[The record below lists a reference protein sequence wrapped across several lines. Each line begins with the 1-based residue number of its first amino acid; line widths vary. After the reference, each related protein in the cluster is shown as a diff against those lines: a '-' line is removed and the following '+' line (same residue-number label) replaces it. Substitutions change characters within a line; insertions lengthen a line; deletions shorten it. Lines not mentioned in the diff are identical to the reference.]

1 MLGNRRHLMTKPR
14 DEMTGAVPKDRD
26 AALEHVLHAL
36 AVGTSYAII
45 AMDERSQIL
54 FANPA
59 TERIFGYGVSEVVGQ
74 EITMLIPRYLHEPYR
89 AAFEQYLKTGRQQS
103 SWAALELKGLH
114 KSGKELP
121 LEISVDEHVMPK
133 TRIFTGII
141 RDISRLHHATQE
153 LRQSEEKYAKMIQ
166 SSPDAI
172 TLRTLPDR
180 RYIEINE
187 GFTRL
192 TGYKPEE
199 VIGKTPAELD
209 IWVEERPHREVLE
222 KLGRT
227 GEVREEQFRFRT
239 KTGEIRHAR
248 VSATRVLIGSQLCM
262 LSVSH
267 DITDRIQAQDALLK
281 SRSRFRS
288 LIQDA
293 PFAIY
298 RATLGGKFLAL
309 NPAMVKMLGY
319 SSEAELME
327 HDIVGDIYRD
337 PEFGRKL
344 VAEYWAYRE
353 FRDIEAE
360 WKRKDGKII
369 AVRMSGRWAENDEDR
384 KPCLEVFAED
394 VTERRSLEKQILQ
407 VQRMEAV
414 GQLAGGIAHD
424 FNNLLSVILGQI
436 EILQEQLSGNEPL
449 FKRAETIRHSAGR
462 AADLTRQLL
471 AFGRK
476 QVIEPRI
483 LDMNASIRNTEMLL
497 RPLIGEDV
505 ELVLRPDASMGLV
518 KADPAQLEQVFINLA
533 VNARDAMP
541 QGGKLIVETANVEVD
556 EVYVRQHPGA
566 RVGHYV
572 MVSVSDTG
580 VGMEATTLARVFE
593 PFFTTKEPGK
603 GTGLGLSTVYGIVK
617 QNGGYLMTYSEP
629 GQGTTFKIYF
639 PRFEKAS
646 ASAEPAPPGE
656 EFPKGRE
663 TILVVEDEA
672 ALRELVRE
680 LLEASGY
687 EVLEASGAGEA
698 IRLVENP
705 ACKIHLLLTD
715 VVMPEMDGRKLATR
729 LKKLSPD
736 LRILYM
742 SGYTD
747 DVIARRGVLNPNTLL
762 LSKPFTR
769 SVLLRKVREALSS
782 EEL

>member
-1 MLGNRRHLMTKPR
+1 MTKSHH
-14 DEMTGAVPKDRD
+14 EMKDARLEDRNAGLKRVFRAV
-26 AALEHVLHAL
+26 AASA
-36 AVGTSYAII
+36 SDAII
-45 AMDERSQIL
+45 ATDDRGKIL

-59 TERIFGYGVSEVVGQ
+59 TERTFGRSVSEIVGR
-74 EITMLIPRYLHEPYR
+74 EITILMPEYLHEPYR
-89 AAFEQYLKTGRQQS
+89 AALVRYLKTGRKS
-103 SWAALELKGLH
+103 SPWNALELKGLH
-114 KSGKELP
+114 QSGKELP
-121 LEISVDEHVMPK
+121 LEISIGEHVTSR
-133 TRIFTGII
+133 TRIFTGVI
-141 RDISRLHHATQE
+141 RDISSRRDAAEE

-172 TLRTLPDR
+172 TLRTLPER
-180 RYIEINE
+180 RYMEINE

-192 TGYKPEE
+192 TGYTPEE

-222 KLGRT
+222 KLDRT
-227 GEVREEQFRFRT
+227 GEVREKQFLFRT
-239 KTGEIRHAR
+239 KNGEIRHAR
-248 VSATRVLIGSQLCM
+248 VSAKRVSIGGQLCM

-267 DITDRIQAQDALLK
+267 DITDRIQAEESLLK

-298 RATLGGKFLAL
+298 RATLAGKFLAL

-327 HDIVGDIYRD
+327 RGIIADVYRD

-344 VAEYWAYRE
+344 VAEYWACKE
-353 FRDIEAE
+353 FKDVEAG
-360 WKRKDGKII
+360 WKRKDGEVI
-369 AVRMSGRWAENDEDR
+369 AVRMSGRWVENEEDR
-384 KPCLEVFAED
+384 EPCLEVFAED
-394 VTERRSLEKQILQ
+394 VTERRSLERQILQ
-407 VQRMEAV
+407 IQRMEAV

-436 EILQEQLSGNEPL
+436 EILKEQLSGNESL
-449 FKRAETIRHSAGR
+449 FKRAETIKHSASR

-471 AFGRK
+471 AFSRK

-483 LDMNASIRNTEMLL
+483 LDLNASIRNTEMLL

-505 ELVLRPDASMGLV
+505 ELVLRPEARMGLV

-566 RVGHYV
+566 RAGQFV

-580 VGMEATTLARVFE
+580 VGMDATTMAHVFE

-639 PRFEKAS
+639 PRFEKVS
-646 ASAEPAPPGE
+646 ASVEIIPAGE

-663 TILVVEDEA
+663 TILVVEDEP

-687 EVLEASGAGEA
+687 EVLEASGAEEA
-698 IRLVENP
+698 IRLIENP
-705 ACKIHLLLTD
+705 WCTIHLLLTD

-729 LKKLSPD
+729 LQQISPD
-736 LRILYM
+736 LHVLYM

-747 DVIARRGVLNPNTLL
+747 DVIARRGVLNPNILL

-769 SVLLRKVREALSS
+769 SVLLQKVREALSS
-782 EEL
+782 